1 MATEEF
7 PEYRN
12 GVFRHY
18 NESRYSEALSLARKA
33 AAKFPDYDAKTSFWI
48 ACLQSR
54 LGNHSEALRTLHDA
68 VKRNVWWPAEVLGDV
83 DLDPIRD
90 KPEFKTVEIDCA
102 RLRREHVNK
111 TASPDLM
118 VRLPPG
124 YGDRKDWPA
133 LMVFHQR
140 YGERPE
146 LSSAPWLPVLS
157 IGMILAVPW
166 SSQVYAHDGR
176 SWDSLEASEKDVKWA
191 FSKLKE
197 YRLDPGRMVVGGFSQ
212 GGALSIYSV
221 FKRIIPC
228 RGFVAVAP
236 SDWIIP
242 EIKSAAERDRP
253 SEAFLSLV
261 ETSDFRGLK
270 GVVMIGHKDLF
281 APKIRQLYNLMVQRG
296 LDGRLQIETGLGH
309 EYPENFGDKLSTALD
324 FVLENRT
331 KVSL

>member
-1 MATEEF
+1 MTATGILD
-7 PEYRN
+7 YRN

-18 NESRYSEALSLARKA
+18 NESRYREALALAREA

-48 ACLQSR
+48 ACLQNR
-54 LGNHSEALRTLHDA
+54 LGHHNEALQTLQDA
-68 VKRNVWWPAEVLGDV
+68 VKRDVWWPTEVLRDA
-83 DLDPIRD
+83 DLDTIRG
-90 KPEFKTVEIDCA
+90 KPEFKTVEAHCA
-102 RLRREHVNK
+102 RLRREQVSK
-111 TASPDLM
+111 KAPPDLM
-118 VRLPPG
+118 VRLPASYDG
-124 YGDRKDWPA
+124 GKKWPA

-146 LSSAPWLPVLS
+146 LSSPPWLPVLS
-157 IGMILAVPW
+157 TGTILAVPW

-197 YRLDPGRMVVGGFSQ
+197 YRLDYKNVVVGGFSQ

-242 EIKSAAERDRP
+242 EIKPAGARDRP

-261 ETSDFRGLK
+261 ETSDFRGLR
-270 GVVMIGHKDLF
+270 GVIMIGDKDLF
-281 APKIRQLYNLMVQRG
+281 FPKIQQLYKLMVEKG

-324 FVLENRT
+324 FVLENRS
-331 KVSL
+331 KIPV